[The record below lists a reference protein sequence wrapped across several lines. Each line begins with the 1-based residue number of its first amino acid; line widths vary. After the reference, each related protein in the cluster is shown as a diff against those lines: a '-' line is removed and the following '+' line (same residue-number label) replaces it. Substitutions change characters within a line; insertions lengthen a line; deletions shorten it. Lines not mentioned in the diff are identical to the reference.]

1 MAEIK
6 INFFD
11 DEALRRLKKAGP
23 NANKQMNR
31 LIGDLKDR
39 VPGWIA
45 SGIMQDYNIKK
56 STIEEKSKLRITS
69 GGLQDLEFKYT
80 GRRLTPAS
88 FKMSPKTPP
97 TEKGYTL
104 NVTIKKGKKVAIN
117 QVKKPNKRQRRAFG
131 KNFTRSG
138 ARTSKSSP
146 WMLQR
151 TGAESAD
158 GITHIPFQRTA
169 YGGSH
174 SGGPM
179 SSVLK
184 TIAVPQM
191 IKDKNGNLKPGV
203 AKKFNTG
210 VEKRFYHYTDKITF

>member
-1 MAEIK
+1 MIDIK
-6 INFFD
+6 VNFFD
-11 DEALRRLKKAGP
+11 DEALRRLKKAAP

-39 VPGWIA
+39 VPGWVA

-88 FKMSPKTPP
+88 FGMTPKFPP
-97 TEKGYTL
+97 KEKGYTL
-104 NVTIKKGKKVAIN
+104 KATIKKGKKVAIN
-117 QVKKPNKRQRRAFG
+117 QVKKPNKRQRSAFG

-158 GITHIPFQRTA
+158 GITYIPFQRTN

-179 SSVLK
+179 SSVLR

-210 VEKRFYHYTDKITF
+210 LEKRFYFYTDKITF